1 MTSQAYLIQ
10 AIQMDVM
17 NYNNHAEKKM
27 RVDVTDTFQV
37 NIYIGNKLQSQNLDL
52 QSARYYIMG
61 MMIERVRSDN
71 KSHMEYKIEVSR
83 YPNKE
88 SQDPKPFFWC
98 LKSCCGGDWCMETAG
113 WEATYE
119 AAWNSAFAFYQ
130 KYKTK

>member
-98 LKSCCGGDWCMETAG
+98 LKSCCGGD
-113 WEATYE
+113 
-119 AAWNSAFAFYQ
+119 
-130 KYKTK
+130 